1 MRKIK
6 LIRIVLSVVV
16 FFAVFLALRE
26 IIIFS
31 LEGELLSRAF
41 VRIIAILIFS
51 NAVIASFVF
60 NIMFKMRFEK
70 SRIKY

>member
-16 FFAVFLALRE
+16 FFAVFLGIAR
-26 IIIFS
+26 IIAFS
-31 LEGELLSRAF
+31 LEGELMSRELAR
-41 VRIIAILIFS
+41 VTVIILLS
-51 NAVIASFVF
+51 NAVIASFIF

-70 SRIKY
+70 NARV

>member
-41 VRIIAILIFS
+41 ARIIAILIFS

-70 SRIKY
+70 KARV

>member
-1 MRKIK
+1 MNKVRI
-6 LIRIVLSVVV
+6 IRIVLSVVV

-31 LEGELLSRAF
+31 LEGELLTRAF
-41 VRIIAILIFS
+41 TRIIAILIFS